1 MISHKK
7 YMDLAIKLA
16 EKGKGMTSPNPMV
29 GCIVV
34 KRGRIVGKGFHKKAG
49 TEHAEV
55 LALDDAGKKA
65 INSTLYV
72 NMEPCS
78 HWGRT
83 PPCTERIVEAGVRE
97 IIIGMKDPNPL
108 VNGFRELKFRGLKT
122 KIGILEKDA
131 KKLNEVFIKYMK
143 TKRPFVTLKVAMSV
157 DGKIA
162 TSTGDS
168 KYITSKEARTY
179 VHQLRSDVDAV
190 MIGLNTL
197 LRDNPELT
205 PRLVK
210 GKDPMKIVV
219 DSSLKIPKNC
229 NLMKDPAKLIIA
241 TTGKA
246 PKNVVKNLQQKGIN
260 VIITKS
266 KKGMVEL
273 QDLMKQLGK
282 HEITSVMIEGGS
294 QLNSSAIKEGVVDKV
309 LIFTAPKIIG
319 NGIGAIGSLGIKKI
333 DRAIN
338 LKNPVCKRIGKDM
351 LVEGYL

>member
-16 EKGKGMTSPNPMV
+16 ERGKGITSPNPMV

-55 LALDDAGKKA
+55 LALNDAGKKA

-108 VNGFRELKFRGLKT
+108 VDGFRELKFRGLKT

-131 KKLNEVFIKYMK
+131 KKLNEVFIKYIK
-143 TKRPFVTLKVAMSV
+143 TKRPFVILKVAMSV

-219 DSSLKIPKNC
+219 DSSLKIPKSC

-241 TTGKA
+241 TTSKA
-246 PKNVVKNLQQKGIN
+246 PKNAVKKLQQKGIN
-260 VIITKS
+260 VIVTKS
-266 KKGMVEL
+266 KNGMVEL

-294 QLNSSAIKEGVVDKV
+294 QLNSSAIKEGIVDRV

-333 DRAIN
+333 NNAIN
-338 LKNPVCKRIGKDM
+338 LKNPLTRKIGKD
-351 LVEGYL
+351 LLIEGYL